1 MISRAAVVPLQHD
14 AGELRIH
21 NNEVLRKSSV
31 AQQSAIHSCEGR
43 GGVDEIREAAN
54 VAIRKKRIRRG
65 KTTQCHGSSQD
76 PAVHHGGADNT
87 RRRCKGAATGA
98 RDIESPEQSVEKRCI
113 AGRPRPAIA
122 REVEC
127 IEDTVLEDIRFV
139 ELRGAEEFRRFVAD
153 PAHIQRQVL
162 RQLSLNREAEVL
174 NVWRYAMV
182 VIPGN
187 VRGPIDERNGS
198 KRFYR
203 DLENACRQTRL
214 WSAWWDRNQQ
224 WGST

>member
-87 RRRCKGAATGA
+87 RRRCWGQALAPVTLSSLSNLPKSGA
-98 RDIESPEQSVEKRCI
+98 SP
-113 AGRPRPAIA
+113 AGRGPQFRVRLNASRITFSKIIGSFASVA
-122 REVEC
+122 R
-127 IEDTVLEDIRFV
+127 TTF
-139 ELRGAEEFRRFVAD
+139 
-153 PAHIQRQVL
+153 
-162 RQLSLNREAEVL
+162 
-174 NVWRYAMV
+174 
-182 VIPGN
+182 
-187 VRGPIDERNGS
+187 
-198 KRFYR
+198 
-203 DLENACRQTRL
+203 
-214 WSAWWDRNQQ
+214 
-224 WGST
+224 